1 MKKIIAHQIS
11 ESIDI
16 KSFRS
21 KYAGTEHYFTSSE
34 VFYKGENE
42 RYLYILSYGV
52 IVFSGYDEIK
62 QSEFFDYIKPF
73 CKNILNERLSEEFVI
88 NENSTVDRFDYNEIF
103 ISRFNP
109 VVLRIIMLNVGQ
121 SVALDYFSQLTS
133 QLLEETKEYTLKLEK
148 TGKLDINNKSLL
160 MFIGRALN
168 VKNRI
173 IESLYIIDTPEETW
187 DDEYLHKIDTGLRN
201 IFDLKLRFKDLD
213 YSLQIVKDNLELFK
227 DLMQHRKSNLLE
239 IIIIILILVEVINLF
254 FEKIFHWNSF

>member
-1 MKKIIAHQIS
+1 MRKIIAHQIA

-16 KSFRS
+16 KNFRS

-52 IVFSGYDEIK
+52 VVFSGYDEIK

-73 CKNILNERLSEEFVI
+73 CKNLLIERLSEEFVI
-88 NENSTVDRFDYNEIF
+88 NEGANSDRFEYNEIF
-103 ISRFNP
+103 LSRFDP
-109 VVLRIIMLNVGQ
+109 IVLRIIMLNVSQ

-133 QLLEETKEYTLKLEK
+133 QLLEETKQYTQKLERI
-148 TGKLDINNKSLL
+148 GKLDITNKSLL
-160 MFIGRALN
+160 KFIGRALN
-168 VKNRI
+168 VKNRV

-187 DDEYLHKIDTGLRN
+187 DDEYLHKIDSGLRN
-201 IFDLKLRFKDLD
+201 IFDLKIRFKDLD
-213 YSLQIVKDNLELFK
+213 YSLQIVKDNLDLFR

-254 FEKIFHWNSF
+254 FEKLFH